1 MVHEDGPVVTAHTSS
16 ALAHL
21 GNIAFRPGR
30 VLEFDPATERFKGDE
45 EANGMLTRTYRV
57 PSWCR

>member
-1 MVHEDGPVVTAHTSS
+1 MVHEDGPVETAHPSS

-45 EANGMLTRTYRV
+45 EANGMLTGGWRAQ
-57 PSWCR
+57 